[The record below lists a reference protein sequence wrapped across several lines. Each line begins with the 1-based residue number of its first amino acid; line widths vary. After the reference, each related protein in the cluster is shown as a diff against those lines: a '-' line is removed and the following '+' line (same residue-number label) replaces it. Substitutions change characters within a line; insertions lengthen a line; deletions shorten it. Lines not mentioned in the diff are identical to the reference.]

1 MIKYLFVGDSWAE
14 KAWTHDNYQLP
25 TQHSDIRLA
34 DFWPG
39 QYTKITV
46 PGLGNLALLDRI
58 QRSNVSEDTP
68 IIWVYTE
75 PGRDHSTITGSKPH
89 SWMQQED
96 LWQLRTE
103 MNCAIINKIKTTLKN
118 PVAFIG
124 GLSDV
129 PTLPNVDVLHP
140 SWQQWIANR
149 LNSQHFVRGW
159 GASDIGWRAVH
170 DGVTP
175 SRTATFAWDEQ
186 IKEWCW
192 WEEQGYFSHEH
203 PTPRANQEFAE
214 YLQPQVAQ
222 WLKQYDK

>member
-1 MIKYLFVGDSWAE
+1 MTKYLFVGDSWAE

-25 TQHSDIRLA
+25 TQQSDIRLA

-46 PGLGNLALLDRI
+46 PGQGNLALLDRI
-58 QRSNVSEDTP
+58 QRMQVPDDVP

-75 PGRDHSTITGSKPH
+75 PGRDHSRISDSKPH
-89 SWMQQED
+89 SWMQRED
-96 LWQLRTE
+96 LWQLRAE
-103 MNCAIINKIKTTLKN
+103 LDYAIINKIKTTLTN
-118 PVAFIG
+118 PIAFIG

-129 PTLPNVDVLHP
+129 PALSNIDVLYP
-140 SWQQWIANR
+140 SWQQWIADK

-192 WEEQGYFSHEH
+192 WEQQGYFCHEH
-203 PTPRANQEFAE
+203 PSPRANQEFAE
-214 YLQPQVAQ
+214 YLQPQIEQ
-222 WLKQYDK
+222 WLKQYEK